1 MMMVLPFLAAFAGVS
16 LVCWIIYAL
25 THPVLAGQGVL
36 IGATKTAGVLAALA
50 AIGVWIFQGFPA
62 SLPYFLAAAA
72 FLFCAN
78 RLELRWHR

>member
-1 MMMVLPFLAAFAGVS
+1 MMLLPFLTAFAVMS
-16 LVCWIIYAL
+16 LICWIIYAL
-25 THPVLAGQGVL
+25 THPVLDGQGVL
-36 IGATKTAGVLAALA
+36 IGVTKAASVSTALA
-50 AIGVWIFQGFPA
+50 AIGVWIFQDFPA